1 MDLSTQYLGL
11 LLRSPLV
18 VSASPLSREMGHI
31 RKMED
36 AGAGAIVLYSLFEE
50 HTTACRANY
59 EFGSLVGPEAYMDH
73 IAEAKRSVGTP
84 IIASLNGSTHRGWKE
99 LARQIEDA
107 GADALE
113 LNINH
118 IAGGAGATGWEI
130 ENDYLEI
137 VQMVKAETSLPLAV
151 KLSPYFTNFANMAT
165 RLDAL
170 GVDGLVLFN
179 RLYQP
184 DINIARMVTAPG
196 IVLSDTA
203 DMRLPMHWIANLFG
217 KLSVDLAA
225 TSGIHGATDVIKM
238 VMAGADVTM
247 LCSTL
252 MQHGIKHLEVI
263 ERETGDWLEKHE
275 FCSLDEIRGKMSHFN
290 RDDGDTIDRA
300 QYVQALETVEVE

>member
-31 RKMED
+31 REMED

-59 EFGSLVGPEAYMDH
+59 EFGSLIGPEAYMDH
-73 IAEAKRSVGTP
+73 IVDAKRSVGTP
-84 IIASLNGSTHRGWKE
+84 IIASLNGSTHRGWKD

-118 IAGGAGATGWEI
+118 IPGGAGATGWEI

-137 VQMVKAETSLPLAV
+137 VQMVRMETRLPLAV

-170 GVDGLVLFN
+170 GVEGLVLFN

-184 DINIARMVTAPG
+184 DIDIARMVTAPG
-196 IVLSDTA
+196 IVLSDAT

-217 KLSVDLAA
+217 RLGVDLAA

-252 MQHGIKHLEVI
+252 MQHGIRHLEVI

-290 RDDGDTIDRA
+290 RDDAGTIDRA
-300 QYVQALETVEVE
+300 QYVQALESVEVG